1 MLTWYHDLVISNPA
15 LWTRG
20 DGEVKWKVR
29 GMRGGM
35 ETNVYM

>member
-1 MLTWYHDLVISNPA
+1 MREGDDG
-15 LWTRG
+15 RG